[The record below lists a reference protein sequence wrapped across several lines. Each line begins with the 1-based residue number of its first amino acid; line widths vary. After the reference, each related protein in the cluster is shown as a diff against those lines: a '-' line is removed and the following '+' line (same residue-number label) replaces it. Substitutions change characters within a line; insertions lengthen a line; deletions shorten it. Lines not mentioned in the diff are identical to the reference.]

1 MVVVIMGKDDGVD
14 DGDGGD
20 GSSGGDGHGD
30 CGVCAWKCARVRIVR
45 AHGDMGLMSHITY
58 V

>member
-30 CGVCAWKCARVRIVR
+30 CGVCAWMCARVYRPCAWGYGFNVIHMR
-45 AHGDMGLMSHITY
+45 Y